1 MQGITLLL
9 VAAIGVDVGWKPVEN
24 GELEYIIQIAPEQL
38 RSLKTGDVIEV
49 GVRPMLRP
57 VRRYRIVVGTD
68 PLPRQ
73 SARPETKNTA
83 SDSGAAKPP
92 SSVNGDVSLL
102 KTPDSGGV
110 KSKSPDHSIVVAP
123 QKSPDASDDPR
134 WVAAH
139 EDHEALQLQSI
150 PTQPIRPLVEPPPIP
165 ANQLDILPPPPSVA
179 RSAQE
184 VTTPPSAGD
193 AFVPNYRMRE
203 GREDFTENQKDY
215 RIGDSVPIDQ
225 GTIQASGIVPP
236 TSRLILPPPPEG
248 AKAIA
253 ADSTQVA
260 PLQLPPPP
268 EQTPQSAQEVPVPRP
283 MTPEEQK
290 AYAPSEQPNV
300 LKTAAAPAQV
310 DSNIAVHSAPTT
322 PRKQDA
328 AEAEPSAPS
337 DGHSGGTWLLLALFA
352 SIGGNIFLGYIT
364 WDIRK
369 RFLAAFGENTT
380 ESSNEPHE
388 VAGR

>member
-24 GELEYIIQIAPEQL
+24 GELEYIIQIAPDQL
-38 RSLKTGDVIEV
+38 RSLKSGDAIEV

-83 SDSGAAKPP
+83 SDSGETKPP

-102 KTPDSGGV
+102 KTPDAVGA
-110 KSKSPDHSIVVAP
+110 KSRSPDHSIVVAP
-123 QKSPDASDDPR
+123 QKSPVASNDPR
-134 WVAAH
+134 WVAAS

-165 ANQLDILPPPPSVA
+165 ANQLDILPPQPSVA

-184 VTTPPSAGD
+184 VTTPPSTGD
-193 AFVPNYRMRE
+193 PFVPNYRVTE
-203 GREDFTENQKDY
+203 SKEDFTENQKDY

-236 TSRLILPPPPEG
+236 TSRLVLPPPPG
-248 AKAIA
+248 VAKAAA
-253 ADSTQVA
+253 ADPTPGA
-260 PLQLPPPP
+260 PAQIPPPP
-268 EQTPQSAQEVPVPRP
+268 EQTPQSAQEVPAPRL
-283 MTPEEQK
+283 MTPEEK
-290 AYAPSEQPNV
+290 NAYAPSEQPSV

-310 DSNIAVHSAPTT
+310 DNNIAVHSAPTT
-322 PRKQDA
+322 PPKQVA
-328 AEAEPSAPS
+328 AKVDPSAPS

>member
-38 RSLKTGDVIEV
+38 RSLQTGDGIEV

-83 SDSGAAKPP
+83 SDSGGAKPP
-92 SSVNGDVSLL
+92 SSVNGDMSLL
-102 KTPDSGGV
+102 KTPDAGGV

-123 QKSPDASDDPR
+123 QKNPVASDDPR
-134 WVAAH
+134 WVAAN

-165 ANQLDILPPPPSVA
+165 ANPLDILPPPPSVA

-193 AFVPNYRMRE
+193 AFVPNYRMTE
-203 GREDFTENQKDY
+203 GKEDFTQNQKDY

-236 TSRLILPPPPEG
+236 TSRLVLPPPPEG
-248 AKAIA
+248 TKATA

-268 EQTPQSAQEVPVPRP
+268 EQTPQSAQEAPAPRP
-283 MTPEEQK
+283 MTPEEK
-290 AYAPSEQPNV
+290 NAYAPSEQPIV
-300 LKTAAAPAQV
+300 LKTAAAPAQA
-310 DSNIAVHSAPTT
+310 DNNIAVHSAPTT
-322 PRKQDA
+322 PPKQVA
-328 AEAEPSAPS
+328 PEAEPSAPS
-337 DGHSGGTWLLLALFA
+337 EGQSGGTWLLLALFA

-388 VAGR
+388 VAER

>member
-1 MQGITLLL
+1 
-9 VAAIGVDVGWKPVEN
+9 
-24 GELEYIIQIAPEQL
+24 
-38 RSLKTGDVIEV
+38 
-49 GVRPMLRP
+49 
-57 VRRYRIVVGTD
+57 
-68 PLPRQ
+68 
-73 SARPETKNTA
+73 
-83 SDSGAAKPP
+83 
-92 SSVNGDVSLL
+92 
-102 KTPDSGGV
+102 
-110 KSKSPDHSIVVAP
+110 HSIVVAP
-123 QKSPDASDDPR
+123 QKNPVASDDPR
-134 WVAAH
+134 WVAAS

-150 PTQPIRPLVEPPPIP
+150 PTQPIQPLVEPPPIP

-193 AFVPNYRMRE
+193 PFVPNYRVTE
-203 GREDFTENQKDY
+203 GKEDFTENQKDY

-268 EQTPQSAQEVPVPRP
+268 EQTPQSAQEVPAPRL
-283 MTPEEQK
+283 MTPEEK
-290 AYAPSEQPNV
+290 NAYAPSEQPSV
-300 LKTAAAPAQV
+300 LKTAVAPAQV
-310 DSNIAVHSAPTT
+310 DNNIAVHSAPTT
-322 PRKQDA
+322 PPKQVA
-328 AEAEPSAPS
+328 AKVDPSAPS